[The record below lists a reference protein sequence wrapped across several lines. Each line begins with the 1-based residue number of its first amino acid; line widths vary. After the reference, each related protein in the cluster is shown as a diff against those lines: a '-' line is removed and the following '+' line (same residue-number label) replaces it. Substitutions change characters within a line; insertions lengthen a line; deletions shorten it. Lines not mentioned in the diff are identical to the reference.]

1 MKCCKCFIQL
11 FLKIV
16 IRMQV
21 YGKVNGLHDSHVVST
36 VFEYPQYNIIIARY
50 LDSTGCIVNNVNKN
64 QQLTFV
70 CRYGG
75 NKQHR

>member
-21 YGKVNGLHDSHVVST
+21 YGKVKCGLHDSHVVST
-36 VFEYPQYNIIIARY
+36 VFEYPQYNILQDI
-50 LDSTGCIVNNVNKN
+50 
-64 QQLTFV
+64 LTL
-70 CRYGG
+70 
-75 NKQHR
+75 QAAL